1 MAVGQSLENL
11 LAKLTCQ
18 PTRSVKKPA
27 LQIREH
33 GSVLFDSQ
41 GVFPRAHVPLE
52 TGIIFC
58 LRDSATVPIQ
68 PVSRIDLDL
77 LRVRFLTNS
86 ITVEKGSV

>member
-18 PTRSVKKPA
+18 PTRSVMKPA

-41 GVFPRAHVPLE
+41 GVFPRVS
-52 TGIIFC
+52 FC
-58 LRDSATVPIQ
+58 LRDSATGPIQ

-86 ITVEKGSV
+86 ITIEKGRV